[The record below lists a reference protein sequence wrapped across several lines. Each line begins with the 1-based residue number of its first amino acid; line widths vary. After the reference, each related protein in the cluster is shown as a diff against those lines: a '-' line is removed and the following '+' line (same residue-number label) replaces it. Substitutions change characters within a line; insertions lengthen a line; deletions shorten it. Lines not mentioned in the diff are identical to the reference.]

1 MLNDITEHAVGLLCQ
16 AEWKK
21 MDAHL
26 TLRKL
31 HPYHSASSEMQSV
44 PGLHKVA
51 H

>member
-1 MLNDITEHAVGLLCQ
+1 MLNNITQHTSELFCQ
-16 AEWKK
+16 AEWTK

-31 HPYHSASSEMQSV
+31 HPYQSASSEMQSV